1 MRTLNTIA
9 NDIRDRL
16 FSKEI
21 IAFFVERTDD
31 FLALCNM
38 IGKTFAP
45 YIQQFE
51 RLNDIYV
58 DAELLNKY
66 LISKGLITDGFE
78 NNLNSLQDFAKKSTA
93 ILRSRGTL
101 KHKLELG
108 RLFTVDTSDTNL
120 FEHQI
125 LNYDKTGWDLRVNSP
140 CYKDVF
146 SNTLNLCY
154 MRLEELYMVN
164 AKNYNVNR
172 TTEQIVDI
180 LKQKFFPLHINS
192 CYEKKNSS
200 VSLGKAGSPLKI
212 NINNNIVTEVF
223 HGKYNEKFHIRLK
236 FKNLYSPTDTNSN
249 AVEFLNFY
257 NYSDTLY
264 FCLYFNCDEKFFT
277 LFNNY
282 NSDSIDSVPINNI
295 YGKYGKP
302 FILDFFYD
310 NSFTSKKTR
319 IYLDGKMIIDYNGSY
334 GFNFTETC
342 ARLKIGFAN
351 YDWVDNQYDLLG
363 FEIENDLFGK
373 MIYEDFDLNT
383 NEVNAEGKFG
393 NENYKYFINS

>member
-31 FLALCNM
+31 FLAFCNM

-51 RLNDIYV
+51 KLNDVYNNA
-58 DAELLNKY
+58 DLLNKY
-66 LISKGLITDGFE
+66 LISKGLITDGHE
-78 NNLNSLQDFAKKSTA
+78 TDLPTLQDLAKNSIA

-125 LNYDKTGWDLRVNSP
+125 LNYDKTGWDLRINSP

-192 CYEKKNSS
+192 HYEKKNSFLTIS
-200 VSLGKAGSPLKI
+200 EPTIKRLHHHSFMEI
-212 NINNNIVTEVF
+212 F
-223 HGKYNEKFHIRLK
+223 QGKYNEKFHLRIK
-236 FKNLYSPTDTNSN
+236 IKNLHSPTDSITDVIDFLTMTDNSGIGI
-249 AVEFLNFY
+249 Y
-257 NYSDTLY
+257 
-264 FCLYFNCDEKFFT
+264 FT
-277 LFNNY
+277 LFFDSSDNKIYYQNY
-282 NSDSIDSVPINNI
+282 NTTNIFSSNELLGFCGKFNKTSV
-295 YGKYGKP
+295 
-302 FILDFFYD
+302 LDFFYD
-310 NSFTSKKTR
+310 ESLTKKVT
-319 IYLDGKMIIDYNGSY
+319 ILLDGKEIIYDTDDL
-334 GFNFTETC
+334 NFSLLETNAC
-342 ARLKIGFAN
+342 LLVGVAN
-351 YDWVDNQYDLLG
+351 YSSGDFQYDLLSL
-363 FEIENDLFGK
+363 EIENDLFGK
-373 MIYEDFDLNT
+373 LVYEDFNT
-383 NEVNAEGKFG
+383 SLMEVNAEGKFG
-393 NENYKYFINS
+393 NENFKYFIKN